1 MPARP
6 LPPIGFWSYARPD
19 DELSGGQ
26 LSRLRALIRAELQ
39 QQYGRAQI
47 QLFQDVSAI
56 SHGSRWEGE
65 IRRALDNSTFFIPI
79 LSPSFV
85 QSEWCVQEFRIFQD
99 RQQRL
104 FDLYPDLPR
113 TSRIFPI
120 HYIDVMEVEG
130 LDPAVDASLRELQW
144 FDFREFRH
152 SDFGGAD
159 VRRTVSSFVTSVRD
173 LLRLRVEQ
181 AEEPAPIPPPAAPVS
196 APPVSVPT
204 PAAPPPPFQPPPA
217 YPPSPPPA
225 GPNRAVLIAGGLL
238 ALAVIVGLILFLS
251 LRTGPTEQASAPAA
265 APVAAPAATPATA
278 PAATAPAPAA
288 AQPVPDTVW
297 REAVVGRWGDNPG
310 CSGRIARINADGT
323 FFDQVSGS
331 WSIQNGIV
339 TFVEPSGTRR
349 ASLDIAGAE
358 GEVLTL
364 VEIGTGQA
372 ETWYSCPGP

>member
-1 MPARP
+1 MPKRP

-39 QQYGRAQI
+39 QQYGREQI

-85 QSEWCVQEFRIFQD
+85 QSEWCVQELRIFQD

-104 FDLYPDLPR
+104 FDRYPDLPR

-144 FDFREFRH
+144 FDFRDYRH

-159 VRRTVSSFVTSVRD
+159 VRRTVSNFVTSVRD

-181 AEEPAPIPPPAAPVS
+181 AEAPQAAPPRPAPPPPAATAPQPAPVHQP
-196 APPVSVPT
+196 APARPAPAYPPAPAPAGPNRTLLIGGIAATLVVILALILFFALRARPGAEPAAAPTAAPAATPT
-204 PAAPPPPFQPPPA
+204 PAAPPVTDAQF
-217 YPPSPPPA
+217 
-225 GPNRAVLIAGGLL
+225 
-238 ALAVIVGLILFLS
+238 
-251 LRTGPTEQASAPAA
+251 RT
-265 APVAAPAATPATA
+265 
-278 PAATAPAPAA
+278 
-288 AQPVPDTVW
+288 
-297 REAVVGRWGDNPG
+297 AVVGRWGDDPR
-310 CSGRIARINADGT
+310 CAGRVAQVNADGS

-339 TFVEPSGTRR
+339 TFAEPGGTRR
-349 ASLDIAGAE
+349 ASMEFSGAE
-358 GEVLTL
+358 GQVLTL

-372 ETWYSCPGP
+372 ETWFACPN

>member
-1 MPARP
+1 MPART

-39 QQYGRAQI
+39 QQYGRAPI

-85 QSEWCVQEFRIFQD
+85 QSEWCVQELRIFQD

-104 FDLYPDLPR
+104 FDLHPDLPR

-144 FDFREFRH
+144 FDFREHRH

-181 AEEPAPIPPPAAPVS
+181 AEQAPAAK
-196 APPVSVPT
+196 PPRPT
-204 PAAPPPPFQPPPA
+204 PPAPPPPAPPVQPA
-217 YPPSPPPA
+217 YPAPPPPPTA
-225 GPNRAVLIAGGLL
+225 GAPNRTLLIGGIAAALVAVV
-238 ALAVIVGLILFLS
+238 ALTLFFA
-251 LRTGPTEQASAPAA
+251 LRPRPAA
-265 APVAAPAATPATA
+265 APATA
-278 PAATAPAPAA
+278 PAASSA
-288 AQPVPDTVW
+288 AQPATDAEW
-297 REAVVGRWGDNPG
+297 RQRVVGRWGDNPA
-310 CSGRIARINADGT
+310 CNGRVATINADGSYY
-323 FFDQVSGS
+323 DQAAGNWSVS
-331 WSIQNGIV
+331 NGRV
-339 TFVEPSGTRR
+339 TFAEPNGTIVATPSLSGANGEIMVLTDVTSGT
-349 ASLDIAGAE
+349 
-358 GEVLTL
+358 
-364 VEIGTGQA
+364 A
-372 ETWYSCPGP
+372 ETWYPCPG

>member
-65 IRRALDNSTFFIPI
+65 IRRALENSTFFIPI

-104 FDLYPDLPR
+104 FEQYPDLPR

-120 HYIDVMEVEG
+120 HYIDVTEVEG
-130 LDPAVDASLRELQW
+130 LDAEVDTALRELQW

-152 SDFGGAD
+152 SDFGAAD
-159 VRRTVSSFVTSVRD
+159 VRRTVSAFVTSVRD

-181 AEEPAPIPPPAAPVS
+181 ADEPAPLPAPPAPPPPAPRAAP
-196 APPVSVPT
+196 PT
-204 PAAPPPPFQPPPA
+204 PAAPPPPA
-217 YPPSPPPA
+217 YPPLAPPA
-225 GPNRAVLIAGGLL
+225 GVNRTLLIGGVAVALIVIVAVILIL
-238 ALAVIVGLILFLS
+238 ALRPRPVTQQA
-251 LRTGPTEQASAPAA
+251 PASAL
-265 APVAAPAATPATA
+265 AATPTA
-278 PAATAPAPAA
+278 PPLPLTD
-288 AQPVPDTVW
+288 AQW
-297 REAVVGRWGDNPG
+297 RQRVVGRWSDNPA
-310 CSGRIARINADGT
+310 CTGRVVTVNADGSY
-323 FFDQVSGS
+323 FDGAAGL
-331 WSIQNGIV
+331 WSIDNGRV
-339 TFVEPSGTRR
+339 TLAEPGGTATVVPTWSGPNGDILVLTDTASGT
-349 ASLDIAGAE
+349 
-358 GEVLTL
+358 
-364 VEIGTGQA
+364 A
-372 ETWYSCPGP
+372 ETWYPCPG